1 MKEINIIEILVV
13 NQENFVVEESIVGTP
28 IVISANDFYFALP
41 REFYEAV
48 TYSPQERTE
57 AEKLNA
63 RNNIGAVGKEEGK
76 GLSQNDFTNAYKN
89 NVDANTAARHIHNNL
104 EVLEQIKQ
112 SDIHQ
117 ISTNKSDISTI
128 SSKIPSQ
135 ANENNQLADKDFVNS
150 SINSLTADYI
160 TSDSAGN
167 AFATKVDLD
176 RGPYYNKGQI
186 ATLSK
191 NDYALVNSDETHNGA
206 AVRYVY
212 DGAVW
217 AFQYIV
223 NPTPFTAE
231 QLAAINSGITAD
243 KVSKIPDTY
252 VKSSS
257 VDNKTLILKDNNN
270 NETRFTR
277 GNDLDNRTI
286 RENSLGQIE
295 TVGLTDGTDVISFE
309 DIYNA
314 ISIVRRTD

>member
-13 NQENFVVEESIVGTP
+13 NQENFVIEESIVGTP
-28 IVISANDFYFALP
+28 IVISSTDFYLAVP
-41 REFYEAV
+41 REFYDTV
-48 TYSPQERTE
+48 TYVPQNRSE
-57 AEKLNA
+57 ADKLNA

-112 SDIHQ
+112 NDIHQ
-117 ISTNKSDISTI
+117 IETNKSNIETI
-128 SSKIPSQ
+128 NSKIPSQ

-160 TSDSAGN
+160 TSDTTGN
-167 AFATKVDLD
+167 SFATKAALEN
-176 RGPYYNKGQI
+176 GPYYNKGQI
-186 ATLSK
+186 VTLSK

-231 QLAAINSGITAD
+231 QLAAINSGITAS
-243 KVSKIPDTY
+243 KVSDIPNNYIKEANVNNT
-252 VKSSS
+252 
-257 VDNKTLILKDNNN
+257 TLILKDKNN
-270 NETRFTR
+270 NETRFDKQNTVD
-277 GNDLDNRTI
+277 DLTI
-286 RENSLGQIE
+286 RRNSSEQLEVFGI
-295 TVGLTDGTDVISFE
+295 TDGTNYLSFD
-309 DIYNA
+309 DIYDA
-314 ISIVRRTD
+314 ITITRGTE